1 MKKTF
6 VFKKRFLGNGFVQV
20 LDQEEYEKL
29 DSDDFYNVLHVIDKE
44 DYEAFVYVPI
54 ILGSAEQIRDEFI
67 SWLEDIAKGIC
78 SPI

>member
-29 DSDDFYNVLHVIDKE
+29 KSDDFYNELHVVDNE
-44 DYEAFVYVPI
+44 EHEAFVYAPI
-54 ILGSAEQIRDEFI
+54 ILGTAEQVRDEFI
-67 SWLEDIAKGIC
+67 SWLEDIGKGIC